1 MSGLSDSLREGA
13 HAILEKAT
21 ELQKRIRERAYQI
34 WEREGREHG
43 RDQDHWQ
50 RAEREL
56 AEEKAN
62 TREPAAQKVSRS
74 RKKVSAASEGQ
85 SSGAASAGA
94 ATEAAKASRST
105 PKRKA
110 PSRNA
115 SAIKDV
121 AGDPASASGKAQTP
135 HVASTDDTTS
145 TAKVSQDSSKR
156 KAAPR
161 ITSATKGTAEDPAPE
176 AKKRQRK
183 PAAAKVERPLPDPAS
198 SSTRRKPTTRSS

>member
-1 MSGLSDSLREGA
+1 MSGLGDSLREGA

-43 RDQDHWQ
+43 RDQDHWR

-56 AEEKAN
+56 AEEKADP
-62 TREPAAQKVSRS
+62 RKPAAPKVSRS
-74 RKKVSAASEGQ
+74 RNKVSAASEGQ
-85 SSGAASAGA
+85 SPGAASAGA
-94 ATEAAKASRST
+94 ATEAAQPSRST
-105 PKRKA
+105 PKP

-121 AGDPASASGKAQTP
+121 AGDPASASGEAQTP
-135 HVASTDDTTS
+135 HVASTDDTNE
-145 TAKVSQDSSKR
+145 TADISQATSKR
-156 KAAPR
+156 KAASR
-161 ITSATKGTAEDPAPE
+161 KASATKGAAGDPAPE